1 MKNGLYGFINKANE
15 VIVPFQYISVSDFEQ
30 GRAVVEKDEK
40 FGMIDRVGSLIFP
53 LEFSELGTLSE
64 GLVYGSKDS
73 LYAYYDKNY
82 NLRIEPKYN
91 EAFAFL
97 GKKAKVQIG
106 KNQAFIDEYGTFIV
120 PPGYEKIRIFN
131 DSLFIFEDGDSI
143 GLIRK
148 NCQIVVPAKY
158 NEIGQLSMDRALV
171 VQDEMIGYID
181 GAGKLVLNMIYAS
194 FPNFLKRGQFKSN
207 LAVVKQKEKFGVI
220 DKQGKV
226 ILPVS
231 FTEIGDISSLMSFS
245 KGKGWGFIDLTGKV
259 ILQAEYDYAESFKDG
274 LAIVEKMT
282 LQGVI
287 DAKGNSIIP
296 ISFASIERLTKDL
309 FIVSNGS
316 KDGIYSSKGEILVP
330 LNYQQIRMIDKDL
343 FLLTSN
349 NEVHYLY
356 LPEKR
361 IIQPIMAGE

>member
-1 MKNGLYGFINKANE
+1 
-15 VIVPFQYISVSDFEQ
+15 
-30 GRAVVEKDEK
+30 
-40 FGMIDRVGSLIFP
+40 
-53 LEFSELGTLSE
+53 
-64 GLVYGSKDS
+64 
-73 LYAYYDKNY
+73 
-82 NLRIEPKYN
+82 
-91 EAFAFL
+91 
-97 GKKAKVQIG
+97 
-106 KNQAFIDEYGTFIV
+106 
-120 PPGYEKIRIFN
+120 
-131 DSLFIFEDGDSI
+131 
-143 GLIRK
+143 
-148 NCQIVVPAKY
+148 
-158 NEIGQLSMDRALV
+158 
-171 VQDEMIGYID
+171 
-181 GAGKLVLNMIYAS
+181 
-194 FPNFLKRGQFKSN
+194 
-207 LAVVKQKEKFGVI
+207 
-220 DKQGKV
+220 V

-287 DAKGNSIIP
+287 DSKGNSIIP